1 MPDCVVIIPARLASE
16 RLPGKMLLAETGK
29 PLVQHTVERA
39 QAADVGPVVVAAD
52 DPTIADALAPFGTDV
67 VLTDP
72 NHPSGTDRIA
82 EVAAGRGE
90 PFVVNVQ
97 GDEPEI
103 EPGIIRKLAERIDE
117 RGVVM
122 GTASVPYVG
131 DAADPNR
138 VKVVVGVDDRAL
150 YFSRS
155 PIPFNRGD
163 AVPPRLHVG
172 IYAYTRSFLLR
183 YPTLEPTPLERAE
196 KLEQLRAL
204 EHGFR
209 IDVLAA
215 DGHAA
220 GIDTAEQYAAFVT
233 RQSRGAP
240 SD

>member
-1 MPDCVVIIPARLASE
+1 MPDVVVIIPARLASE
-16 RLPGKMLLAETGK
+16 RLPRKMLLAETGK

-39 QAADVGPVVVAAD
+39 MAADVGPVVVAAD
-52 DPTIADALAPFGTDV
+52 HQEIADALAPFGTEV

-82 EVAAGRGE
+82 EVAADRGE
-90 PFVVNVQ
+90 PFVINVQ

-103 EPGIIRKLAERIDE
+103 DPKIIRDLSFRLDDSGA
-117 RGVVM
+117 VM
-122 GTASVPYVG
+122 ATVSVPYIG
-131 DAADPNR
+131 DVSDPNR
-138 VKVVVGVDDRAL
+138 VKVVTGTDDRAL

-155 PIPFNRGD
+155 PIPFSRGEP
-163 AVPPRLHVG
+163 VEPRLHVG
-172 IYAYTRSFLLR
+172 IYAYTRDFLLR

-196 KLEQLRAL
+196 KLEQLRVL

-220 GIDTAEQYAAFVT
+220 GIDTAEQYADFVQRFT
-233 RQSRGAP
+233 STKP
-240 SD
+240 